1 MTDYLLDTNAM
12 VAVMNKDTA
21 IERAITSADR
31 VYLSSIALGE
41 AFYGAEKSGRVQE
54 NLQRVEKLAAS
65 ATVLDCDV
73 ETARIYGRL
82 EQAQR
87 TKGRPI
93 GQNDTWIAAMAIQY
107 DLTLLTRDS
116 DFNRVANLKIAS
128 W

>member
-1 MTDYLLDTNAM
+1 MTDYLLDANAM
-12 VAVMNKDTA
+12 VALMNKDAA
-21 IERAITSADR
+21 IELTITSADR
-31 VYLSSIALGE
+31 VYLPSVALGE
-41 AFYGAEKSGRVQE
+41 VFYGAEKSGKVQE

-65 ATVLDCDV
+65 ATVLNCDT

-93 GQNDTWIAAMAIQY
+93 GQNDTWIAAIAIQY

-116 DFNRVANLKIAS
+116 DFNDVANLKRAS